1 MSKIRYIEFLPY
13 CLIIMNVTFG
23 YGGLL
28 EVLYYGWEKTSE
40 GIKLNKK
47 WEKWSVGAWG
57 IYNKENQISGHERT
71 IRDMLKMILL
81 GSVPIFFFLLSQKME
96 FVKDICWMPE
106 YLKVTQVACY

>member
-1 MSKIRYIEFLPY
+1 
-13 CLIIMNVTFG
+13 MNVTFG